1 MMITEDKF
9 KNIKEDIEGSLV
21 ELVDEGYKVDV
32 ISSGITGLLV
42 LLDKT
47 EISVTIKVREVGA
60 INHQDIGDIKE
71 YIHHLYDLMK
81 YHKFELNNVNLRL
94 LFQDSAIPV
103 RLLDSTGKKSL
114 EDDFYKAENF
124 ESAWNS
130 IGFCIFSSNRDVDK
144 FFKIE
149 LIFKTVQQQ
158 VLSR

>member
-32 ISSGITGLLV
+32 ISSGIT
-42 LLDKT
+42 DYKT
-47 EISVTIKVREVGA
+47 EISVSIKVREVGA

-149 LIFKTVQQQ
+149 LIFKTVPQQ

>member
-21 ELVDEGYKVDV
+21 ELVDEGYEVNI
-32 ISSGITGLLV
+32 ISSDIT
-42 LLDKT
+42 DYKT
-47 EISVTIKVREVGA
+47 EISVSIKVREVGA
-60 INHQDIGDIKE
+60 VNHQDIGDIKE

-81 YHKFELNNVNLRL
+81 YHKFELNDVNLRL

>member
-32 ISSGITGLLV
+32 ISSGIK
-42 LLDKT
+42 DYKT
-47 EISVTIKVREVGA
+47 EISVSIKVREVGA

-149 LIFKTVQQQ
+149 LIFKTVPQQ

>member
-32 ISSGITGLLV
+32 ISSGIT
-42 LLDKT
+42 DYKT
-47 EISVTIKVREVGA
+47 EISVSIKVREVGA

-114 EDDFYKAENF
+114 ENDFFKAENF
-124 ESAWNS
+124 ESVWNS

-149 LIFKTVQQQ
+149 LIFKQS

>member
-21 ELVDEGYKVDV
+21 ELVDEGYEVNI
-32 ISSGITGLLV
+32 ISSDIT
-42 LLDKT
+42 DYKT
-47 EISVTIKVREVGA
+47 EISVSIKVREVGA
-60 INHQDIGDIKE
+60 VNHQDIGDIKE

-81 YHKFELNNVNLRL
+81 YHKFELNDVNLRL

-114 EDDFYKAENF
+114 EDDFFKAENF
-124 ESAWNS
+124 ESVWNS

-149 LIFKTVQQQ
+149 LIFKQS

>member
-32 ISSGITGLLV
+32 ISSGIK
-42 LLDKT
+42 DYKT
-47 EISVTIKVREVGA
+47 EISVSIKVREVGA

-81 YHKFELNNVNLRL
+81 YHKFELNDVNLRL

-149 LIFKTVQQQ
+149 LIFKTVPQQ

>member
-1 MMITEDKF
+1 MITEDKF

-32 ISSGITGLLV
+32 ISSGIK
-42 LLDKT
+42 DYKT
-47 EISVTIKVREVGA
+47 EISVSIKVREVGA

-149 LIFKTVQQQ
+149 LIFKTVPQQ

>member
-32 ISSGITGLLV
+32 ISSGIT
-42 LLDKT
+42 DYKT
-47 EISVTIKVREVGA
+47 EISVSIKVREVGA

-103 RLLDSTGKKSL
+103 RLLDSRGKKSL

-149 LIFKTVQQQ
+149 LIFKTVPQQ